1 MIRKETMTMKMT
13 MVARIVKAK
22 VRMMMDMGKREAIA
36 RGKQAKGSWQI
47 ERPIQRLY
55 IEE

>member
-22 VRMMMDMGKREAIA
+22 VMMMMGMGKREVA
-36 RGKQAKGSWQI
+36 RGKQARGSWQI
-47 ERPIQRLY
+47 ARPIQRLY